1 MELRDND
8 TLMLKTK
15 THFSLLPSQHPPN
28 SRDSPGARKVSEL
41 LIERE
46 RRHED

>member
-8 TLMLKTK
+8 TSMLKTK
-15 THFSLLPSQHPPN
+15 TLLPLPSQHPPN